1 MKSSIWSAARTLVLL
16 LGAGLIPLNAQV
28 RVNSPQNNSQI
39 ASPVHYVASATSPH
53 CSKGIT
59 DMRIYL
65 APHVAAY
72 NVNSSAI
79 DTNLQLTP
87 GTYKTTVQAFDACG
101 GVSKTPVNFTVTAAG
116 LKPVRFLYLADTNFW
131 RLFGFKMNP
140 ATGAPTATP
149 RASISYPPGT
159 GPNALASDAGGYRL
173 YVSAEGLHA
182 YFINRANGN
191 LTEAP
196 GSPVMVPAGVG
207 QLAVHPSGKFVFVAS
222 GGGILVFR
230 VTSDGSLK
238 PAANSTLFPVQGG
251 LRNIIVDRSGK
262 YLYALSEDANSIDA
276 FEIDTDS
283 GDLTPLPG
291 SPYIMRKPFAACN
304 QYPFGCDTTDIADDY
319 GRFVYVT
326 EVFGGAVQGYGI
338 SRTTGTLSNLP
349 GSPFPGEAPL
359 SLYAEPTGRFL
370 YVLTVFSGISQY
382 AINAGDGTLTHVRD
396 IPVAASPYR
405 LRGDPSGK
413 FLYVRANG
421 TFGDSLG
428 GYSIDPVSG
437 NLTALPG
444 SPFTIGTN
452 VIFFEFVLTP

>member
-1 MKSSIWSAARTLVLL
+1 VS
-16 LGAGLIPLNAQV
+16 
-28 RVNSPQNNSQI
+28 SPQNNSQI
-39 ASPVHYVASATSPH
+39 SSPVHYLASATSPQ
-53 CSKGIT
+53 CPKGIT

-72 NVNSSAI
+72 NAHSSTL
-79 DTNLQLTP
+79 DTSLSLTP
-87 GTYKTTVQAFDACG
+87 GTYKTVVQAFDACG
-101 GVSKTPVNFTVTAAG
+101 GITKTPVNFTVTAPG

-131 RLFGFKMNP
+131 RLFGFKVDP
-140 ATGAPTATP
+140 STGVPTATP
-149 RASISYPPGT
+149 QALISYPPGT

-222 GGGILVFR
+222 GNGILVFR
-230 VTSDGSLK
+230 VKSNGSLSGV
-238 PAANSTLFPVQGG
+238 NSTPVPVQGG
-251 LRNIIVDRSGK
+251 LRNIVADPSGK

-276 FEIDTDS
+276 FEIDSIS
-283 GDLTPLPG
+283 GDLTPVPG
-291 SPYIMRKPFAACN
+291 SPYIMRKPFSTCD
-304 QYPFGCDTTDIADDY
+304 QYPFGCDPTDIADDY
-319 GRFVYVT
+319 GRFLYVDET
-326 EVFGGAVQGYGI
+326 FGEAVQAYGI

-349 GSPFPGEAPL
+349 GSPFPSQAPL
-359 SLYAEPTGRFL
+359 SVYAEPTGRFL
-370 YVLTVFSGISQY
+370 YVLTVFSGVSQY

-396 IPVAASPYR
+396 IPVGASPYR
-405 LRGDPSGK
+405 MRGDPSGK

-421 TFGDSLG
+421 TYGDFIG
-428 GYSIDPVSG
+428 GYAIDPVTG

-444 SPFTIGTN
+444 SPFTIGQY